1 MIVENRKRRKE
12 VQTLSIV
19 QWHDRFNI
27 GVENVDRQ
35 HRRLFSIIDKL
46 LDLNEDESKQQH
58 ACREGVKYLKSYT
71 LKHFAD
77 EEDYMQSI
85 GYEGYA
91 MHKRLHD
98 NMRDNTLPALER
110 ELEEE
115 NYSQESVHHFLGIC
129 VGWLNGHIMIEDRAI
144 AGKTSNKWIH
154 SKSDDELKS
163 LEKAVCQALL
173 HLYRVRAELVSQHYS
188 GEDFSAGTALCY
200 RLSYRDQNDKPL
212 QVFFLYEEKMILG
225 VLSGML
231 GKPVDRID
239 KTVVYAIKSISQRF
253 MDCVSS
259 HFELPDQYR
268 LQKVDML
275 TFEQLVRNF
284 DKEYP
289 PYSLL
294 FNIEQK
300 GYFGFCVK

>member
-1 MIVENRKRRKE
+1 M
-12 VQTLSIV
+12 
-19 QWHDRFNI
+19 
-27 GVENVDRQ
+27 
-35 HRRLFSIIDKL
+35 
-46 LDLNEDESKQQH
+46 
-58 ACREGVKYLKSYT
+58 
-71 LKHFAD
+71 
-77 EEDYMQSI
+77 
-85 GYEGYA
+85 
-91 MHKRLHD
+91 
-98 NMRDNTLPALER
+98 
-110 ELEEE
+110 
-115 NYSQESVHHFLGIC
+115 
-129 VGWLNGHIMIEDRAI
+129 
-144 AGKTSNKWIH
+144 
-154 SKSDDELKS
+154 
-163 LEKAVCQALL
+163 
-173 HLYRVRAELVSQHYS
+173 
-188 GEDFSAGTALCY
+188 
-200 RLSYRDQNDKPL
+200 